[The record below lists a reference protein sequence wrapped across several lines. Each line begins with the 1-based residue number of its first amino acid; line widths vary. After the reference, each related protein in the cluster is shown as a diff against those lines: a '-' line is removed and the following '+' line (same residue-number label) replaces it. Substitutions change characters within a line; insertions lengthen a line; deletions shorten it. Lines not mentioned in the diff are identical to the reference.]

1 MQMRRRLFALVALLC
16 FVAACGG
23 DPSGPLPREKSA
35 VDGEADVAFYLDGDR
50 LRVELLSG
58 FDGFDEETFGP
69 DPEIAFYCATG
80 DFSRASAHGTARF
93 GDDGEATVNLSHDV
107 SADIGYC
114 YLTEEGGDVEA
125 VAWFRPEE
133 EIFPGE
139 VVTDDNAE
147 NERRARAARDCA
159 RFSEQASI
167 EVFGIPNHGQ
177 VLEPGVPPTVAV
189 DAYWLGPTLDGR
201 RATVGWGTVEADVND
216 RNEVVPFPIYTIS
229 YSPPEEGCLSAPL
242 PGFKGDDLGFIG
254 GREIQ
259 MLSIPASSP
268 LTHTHLTHSDA
279 LKGKPSYQTRLA
291 NGETATVFPNSPLGF
306 TVLTKTTLVT
316 IGGYGSEEDTRRLL
330 LLLRRVGE

>member
-1 MQMRRRLFALVALLC
+1 MRRRLVALVTLLC
-16 FVAACGG
+16 FAAACGA
-23 DPSGPLPREKSA
+23 DQSGPLPGEKSA
-35 VDGEADVAFYLDGDR
+35 VDTSGDVAFYVKADR

-58 FDGFDEETFGP
+58 FGGFDEETFGP

-80 DFSRASAHGTARF
+80 DFSRASAHGTAHF
-93 GDDGEATVNLSHDV
+93 GDDSEATVHLSHDV
-107 SADIGYC
+107 SDDVAYC

-133 EIFPGE
+133 EVFPGE

-167 EVFGIPNHGQ
+167 EVFRIPNHGQ

-189 DAYWLGPTLDGR
+189 DAYWLGPKLDGW
-201 RATVGWGTVEADVND
+201 RATVGFGAVEADVND
-216 RNEVVPFPIYTIS
+216 RNELVPFPMYTVS
-229 YSPPEEGCLSAPL
+229 YSSPEEGCLSAPL

-268 LTHTHLTHSDA
+268 LAHTHLTHSDA
-279 LKGKPSYQTRLA
+279 LKGKPSYGTRLA
-291 NGETATVFPNSPLGF
+291 NGEMVTVFPNSPLGF
-306 TVLTKTTLVT
+306 TVLTKTTLVNV
-316 IGGYGSEEDTRRLL
+316 IGRYGSEEETRRLL
-330 LLLRRVGE
+330 PLLRRVGE